1 MQTVLY
7 APIFQF
13 SIFNSSIRQ
22 VQYSGYEL
30 ARCASS
36 MKILVIGLDAATLD
50 LIEPCTAAGHLPA
63 LASLIDQGSS
73 SRLLS
78 TPNMHSASAWTS
90 ILTGLNPGRHGLF
103 VFSDRD
109 FATGRQVFFKGSDR
123 AGETIG
129 SLLARHGLTAGFLN
143 VPMTYKAECHAGGF
157 MISGLDAPSLNEHA
171 FCPAELRNELLGKFP
186 DYGFTPPGLGDLM
199 SAGRVDDA
207 ISAWMR
213 LTETQTSVAEYLI
226 ESRPTDFFMTVY
238 TASDWA
244 GHNLWS
250 RTDGE
255 SERDRGEALLSIY
268 RALDRAVARLLR
280 HANEKTQVYVIS
292 DHGMGPHTGASYHLA
307 DWLEAHG
314 YMIRSRSAQARAS
327 FVGAT
332 RRAAKNVLPGLIKEK
347 IKSGIGAERVKQL
360 QAAEKDSFY
369 SSIDWEQTTAYTEP
383 GRHVININL
392 AGRNASGKV
401 PSSDY
406 ETVCDRITRHLSE
419 WTDAVGT
426 GVVERITRRD
436 EVYSGPFTERASDL
450 YVYWNPAASLGDP
463 PDEVRA
469 RGFWWKGDHRPE
481 GVLISKGPG
490 VRRGAKL
497 DGATV
502 YDLVPTLMCGATLP
516 VPDGLDGSAIRE
528 LFTEE
533 FLERN
538 PIKIDSASQN
548 VAAQA
553 SSLSEAEERLIEEKL
568 RGLGYL

>member
-1 MQTVLY
+1 
-7 APIFQF
+7 
-13 SIFNSSIRQ
+13 
-22 VQYSGYEL
+22 
-30 ARCASS
+30 
-36 MKILVIGLDAATLD
+36 MKILVIGLDAATMD
-50 LIEPCTAAGHLPA
+50 LIEPWAAAGQLPE
-63 LASLIDQGSS
+63 LASLIAEGSS

-123 AGETIG
+123 SGETIG
-129 SLLARHGLTAGFLN
+129 PLLARHGLTAGFLN
-143 VPMTYKAECHAGGF
+143 VPMTYKADYQAGGF
-157 MISGLDAPSLNEHA
+157 MISGLDAPSLDEHA
-171 FCPAELRNELLGKFP
+171 FCPAELRSELLGNFP
-186 DYGFTPPGLGDLM
+186 DYSFTPPGLGDLM

-207 ISAWMR
+207 ISAWLR
-213 LTETQTSVAEYLI
+213 LTETQTSAAEHLI

-255 SERDRGEALLSIY
+255 PEHDPGGPLLSIY

-280 HANEKTQVYVIS
+280 HASDETQVYVIS

-307 DWLEAHG
+307 DWLETNG
-314 YMIRSRSAQARAS
+314 YMIRNRSAQARAS

-332 RRAAKNVLPGLIKEK
+332 RRAAKNLLPGSVKEK
-347 IKSGIGAERVKQL
+347 IKSGIGAERVKRL
-360 QAAEKDSFY
+360 QAAEKESFY
-369 SSIDWEQTTAYTEP
+369 SSIDWEHTTAYTEP

-401 PSSDY
+401 LSTDY
-406 ETVCDRITRHLSE
+406 RGVCDEIARDLSE
-419 WTDAVGT
+419 WTDANGT
-426 GVVERITRRD
+426 RVVQRVAGRD

-469 RGFWWKGDHRPE
+469 RGFWWNGDHRPE
-481 GVLISKGPG
+481 GVLIVRGPG
-490 VRRGAKL
+490 IRRAAKL
-497 DGATV
+497 DKATV
-502 YDLVPTLMCGATLP
+502 YDFVPTLMCGAKLP
-516 VPDGLDGSAIRE
+516 VPAGLDGRPIGE
-528 LFTEE
+528 LFTED
-533 FLERN
+533 FLQRN
-538 PIKIDSASQN
+538 PVQIDSASQK

-553 SSLSEAEERLIEEKL
+553 SSLTEAEQRLIEEKL